1 MFRHGSKRII
11 AVSLLAVATL
21 GCPGNGSDGQS
32 PQIRFLNSAE
42 CIRFAGGFPPGFTAL
57 PGSGREAAVVQ
68 FIPTAILG
76 LDLDREPP
84 GLLASS
90 AIPNF
95 PGFVCDRCGGI
106 VGVDSDSDGVAD
118 ICRSDE
124 LGFTCLSP
132 VAGNLSAID
141 FDLVALS
148 TSNYEQVV
156 FIDPR
161 DGRTRLVELDTP
173 SASANFDP
181 ADWPFWPT
189 PGNRP
194 ARSAISTRACVYTQ
208 MPDSLGL
215 GLGPNQFCDA
225 SREGFV
231 TRFTSGTA
239 VVGDT
244 LFAATSNLLRSSQA
258 RYAPGTVLA
267 FELDTSVA
275 PPVVRPDADRAILFT
290 SGFNP
295 TSLEPYTTPTGRR
308 LMLVG
313 VSGAIAIGAGP
324 DLVRT
329 DSAIDVIDVDSRTL
343 IATIPLGLAGL
354 GDSGIEIDPLN
365 RVALIGAFTSRALF
379 GIDLAA
385 LDDPFLGLGPEPL
398 PIVLDGTTPGFPDAR
413 IFDAAAPFV
422 LPKRP
427 DGPSASR
434 CATITS
440 VAISQVESYAV
451 ATDFCD
457 GTISVLDIE
466 VPPSRT
472 TPIDAGTLLSIARV
486 EEVASPILDTA
497 TGLTRA
503 IDRVLIRAG
512 RPGVDFTGPDV
523 YFTAGLPEGAVCGVR
538 INAL

>member
-1 MFRHGSKRII
+1 MGDRLSNPII
-11 AVSLLAVATL
+11 ALGLLVFATV
-21 GCPGNGSDGQS
+21 GCPGDGSDGQS
-32 PQIRFLNSAE
+32 PKIRFLNSAE

-68 FIPTAILG
+68 FIPTAVLG
-76 LDLDREPP
+76 LDLDNEPP
-84 GLLASS
+84 GLLASG
-90 AIPNF
+90 ALPNF

-118 ICRSDE
+118 ICRSDQ

-132 VAGNLSAID
+132 VAGSLSAID

-161 DGRTRLVELDTP
+161 DGTTRRVELETP
-173 SASANFDP
+173 AASASFDP
-181 ADWPFWPT
+181 ADWPFWPA

-194 ARSAISTRACVYTQ
+194 IRSAISTRACVYTQ
-208 MPDSLGL
+208 MPDSLGFAL
-215 GLGPNQFCDA
+215 GSNQFCDA
-225 SREGFV
+225 NREGFV
-231 TRFTSGTA
+231 ARFTSGTA

-258 RYAPGTVLA
+258 RYAPGTVLVFDIDA
-267 FELDTSVA
+267 SVD
-275 PPVVRPDADRAILFT
+275 PPILRPDAGRAIVFT

-295 TSLEPYTTPTGRR
+295 TSLEPYTTPSGRR
-308 LMLVG
+308 LVLVA
-313 VSGAIAIGAGP
+313 VSGAIAIGTGP

-329 DSAIDVIDVDSRTL
+329 DSAIDVIDVDSRLL

-354 GDSGIEIDPLN
+354 GDSGIAIDPSN
-365 RVALIGAFTSRALF
+365 RVALVGAFTSRELF
-379 GIDLAA
+379 GVDLAA
-385 LDDPFLGLGPEPL
+385 LDDPELGLGLEPL
-398 PIVLDGTTPGFPDAR
+398 PVVLDGTTPGFPDAR
-413 IFDAAAPFV
+413 IFDAAAPFA

-427 DGPSASR
+427 DGPSTSQ

-440 VAISQVESYAV
+440 VAISQAEPYGV

-457 GTISVLDIE
+457 GTISVLDLD
-466 VPPSRT
+466 VPESRAV
-472 TPIDAGTLLSIARV
+472 PIDAGSLLSVTRV
-486 EEVASPILDTA
+486 EDVASPIVDTA

-503 IDRVLIRAG
+503 IDRVLIRPG
-512 RPGVDFTGPDV
+512 RPGIDFDGPDV